1 MSKIRVFV
9 TSVVLATVAAW
20 GQTASKSETKPSG
33 LGKTPA
39 ISNEE
44 LNIRAYIQ
52 LLRSNVRK
60 EASQVLG
67 DVMQL
72 DSDQA
77 TKFWPVYKEFETEYG
92 LIGDQI
98 FALLRNYSDNHGSM
112 TGAVADQLAN
122 QVLSI
127 ESRRNDLKKKYYER
141 VKTALD
147 PIIAMRF
154 LQVFNQLE
162 RLMDLQTAA
171 QLPVVGL
178 E

>member
-1 MSKIRVFV
+1 MSKMRVFV

-20 GQTASKSETKPSG
+20 GQTASKEETKSSG

-44 LNIRAYIQ
+44 LNIRAYIE

-77 TKFWPVYKEFETEYG
+77 AKFWPVYKEFETEYG

-141 VKTALD
+141 VKSALD